1 MRKHLLGVTL
11 CLALLGAA
19 LSVAQGAPS
28 FRGYTGLVVIPTADT
43 LNSGEYNFGLMTE
56 DTGEFDANDLFANYG
71 AANGLEIGL
80 NSNQAS
86 PRETLISAKYLLMR
100 ETEER
105 AGVAFGIFDLTDE
118 RQSTAYVI
126 VSKSLVRGLNLFD
139 SEITNLRGHI
149 RLGGGTLDGLFGGVS
164 GFVGNRM
171 MFSVEWDSRDT
182 NLGFRFTPF
191 RTVRLH
197 AALFDLGGSSDLGLG
212 ISFNKSY

>member
-1 MRKHLLGVTL
+1 MSRHLLMVVL
-11 CLALLGAA
+11 CIALLAAA

-28 FRGYTGLVVIPTADT
+28 FRGYTGLVIIPTADA
-43 LNSGEYNFGLMTE
+43 LDDGEYNFGVMTE

-71 AANGLEIGL
+71 VANGLEIGF
-80 NSNQAS
+80 NSSQAS
-86 PRETLISAKYLLMR
+86 PRETLINAKYLFMR

-105 AGVAFGIFDLTDE
+105 AGVAFGIIDLTDE
-118 RQSTAYVI
+118 RQSTAYLVA
-126 VSKSLVRGLNLFD
+126 SKSLVRGLNVFD
-139 SEITNLRGHI
+139 REITNLRGHI
-149 RLGGGTLDGLFGGVS
+149 GLGGGRLNSLFCGVS

-212 ISFNKSY
+212 ISFNKTY